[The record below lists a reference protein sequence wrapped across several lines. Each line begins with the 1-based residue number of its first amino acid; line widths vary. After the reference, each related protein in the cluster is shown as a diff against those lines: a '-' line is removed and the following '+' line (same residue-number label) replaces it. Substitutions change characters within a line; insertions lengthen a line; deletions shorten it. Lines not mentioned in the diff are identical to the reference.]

1 MKAGPFISS
10 YGISLSDELQ
20 HHEYKS
26 TISTLQ
32 EAKNQAKSK
41 SSSPESFPSSTSV
54 KSKSCSSAESFQ
66 SSTSMKSKSHSPAE
80 SFQSST
86 IMKSK
91 SHSPAESF
99 QSSTSVK
106 SKSHSPA
113 VSFQSSTSLK
123 SKSHSPAES
132 FQSSTSVKSKPHS
145 PAESFQSSTSLK
157 SKSHSSAESFQ
168 SSTSVKSKSRSSAE
182 SSQSSNETMSPYIL
196 EVTISS
202 QLAVELMEPS
212 FQPIQY
218 KALETYPDSDRGR
231 EEYLLHEYLVHEY
244 DRRVELHIS
253 YNAMKFI
260 TWNISENMVQLKT
273 VIDRQTLFE
282 QTWPSPRS
290 KNEPASLFRMVYIN
304 PITDLEEG
312 IGINKILKEAE
323 SLIEQIKQTVN
334 ALNS

>member
-10 YGISLSDELQ
+10 CGISLSDGLQ

-32 EAKNQAKSK
+32 EAKNQAESK
-41 SSSPESFPSSTSV
+41 S
-54 KSKSCSSAESFQ
+54 SSAESFQ

-86 IMKSK
+86 RMKSK
-91 SHSPAESF
+91 SHSPAESFQSSTSMKSKSHSSAESF

-113 VSFQSSTSLK
+113 ESFQSSTSMKSKSHSPAESFQSSTSLK

-132 FQSSTSVKSKPHS
+132 FQSSTS
-145 PAESFQSSTSLK
+145 A
-157 SKSHSSAESFQ
+157 
-168 SSTSVKSKSRSSAE
+168 KSKSRSSAE
-182 SSQSSNETMSPYIL
+182 PFQSSTIVKSKSHSPAKFFQSSNETMSPYFM
-196 EVTISS
+196 EVTISP
-202 QLAVELMEPS
+202 QLAVELMQPS
-212 FQPIQY
+212 FQPIHY

-231 EEYLLHEYLVHEY
+231 EEYLLREY
-244 DRRVELHIS
+244 DRRLELHIS

-260 TWNISENMVQLKT
+260 TWNISENMFQLKS
-273 VIDRQTLFE
+273 VIDIQALFE

-290 KNEPASLFRMVYIN
+290 KNEPASLFRMVYTN
-304 PITDLEEG
+304 PIIDLEEG
-312 IGINKILKEAE
+312 IGINRILKEAE
-323 SLIEQIKQTVN
+323 SLIEEIKQTVN

>member
-10 YGISLSDELQ
+10 CGISLSDGLQ

-41 SSSPESFPSSTSV
+41 SSSAESFQSSTSV

-86 IMKSK
+86 SVKSK

-113 VSFQSSTSLK
+113 
-123 SKSHSPAES
+123 
-132 FQSSTSVKSKPHS
+132 
-145 PAESFQSSTSLK
+145 
-157 SKSHSSAESFQ
+157 ESFQ

-182 SSQSSNETMSPYIL
+182 SSQASNETISPYIL

-231 EEYLLHEYLVHEY
+231 EEYLLHEYLLHEY
-244 DRRVELHIS
+244 DRRLKLHIS

-260 TWNISENMVQLKT
+260 TWNISENMIQLKS
-273 VIDRQTLFE
+273 VIDIQALFE

-290 KNEPASLFRMVYIN
+290 KNEPASLFRMVYTN
-304 PITDLEEG
+304 PIIDLEEG
-312 IGINKILKEAE
+312 IGIKRILMEAE
-323 SLIEQIKQTVN
+323 SLIEQIKRTVN
-334 ALNS
+334 ALN

>member
-10 YGISLSDELQ
+10 CGISLSDGLQ

-32 EAKNQAKSK
+32 EAKNQAESK
-41 SSSPESFPSSTSV
+41 SSSP
-54 KSKSCSSAESFQ
+54 ESFQ

-86 IMKSK
+86 SMKSKSHSPVESFQSSTSVKSKSHSPAESFQSSTSLKSKSHSPAESFQSSTSMKSK

-113 VSFQSSTSLK
+113 
-123 SKSHSPAES
+123 
-132 FQSSTSVKSKPHS
+132 
-145 PAESFQSSTSLK
+145 
-157 SKSHSSAESFQ
+157 
-168 SSTSVKSKSRSSAE
+168 E
-182 SSQSSNETMSPYIL
+182 SSQSSNETMSPYFM
-196 EVTISS
+196 EVTISP
-202 QLAVELMEPS
+202 QLAVELMQPS
-212 FQPIQY
+212 FEPIQY

-231 EEYLLHEYLVHEY
+231 EEYLLHEY
-244 DRRVELHIS
+244 DRRLELHIS

-260 TWNISENMVQLKT
+260 TWNISENMFQLKS
-273 VIDRQTLFE
+273 VIDIQALFE

-290 KNEPASLFRMVYIN
+290 KNEPASLFRKVYTN
-304 PITDLEEG
+304 PISDLEEG
-312 IGINKILKEAE
+312 IGINRILKEAE
-323 SLIEQIKQTVN
+323 SLIEEIKQTVN
-334 ALNS
+334 ALHS

>member
-10 YGISLSDELQ
+10 CGISLSDGLQ

-32 EAKNQAKSK
+32 EAKNEAKSK
-41 SSSPESFPSSTSV
+41 SSSPESLQLSTSL
-54 KSKSCSSAESFQ
+54 KSKSHSSAESFQ

-86 IMKSK
+86 SVKSK
-91 SHSPAESF
+91 SHSPTESF
-99 QSSTSVK
+99 QSSTSV
-106 SKSHSPA
+106 
-113 VSFQSSTSLK
+113 
-123 SKSHSPAES
+123 
-132 FQSSTSVKSKPHS
+132 
-145 PAESFQSSTSLK
+145 K

-168 SSTSVKSKSRSSAE
+168 SSTSVKSKSRSSGE

-244 DRRVELHIS
+244 DRRLELHIS

-260 TWNISENMVQLKT
+260 TWNISENMVQLKS
-273 VIDRQTLFE
+273 VIDRQALFE

-290 KNEPASLFRMVYIN
+290 KNESASLFRMVYIN